1 MTTGTIPPKTA
12 RYVWPKRPPA
22 LSKEQEAAREAF
34 MKLWH
39 EELPTR
45 YSIVER
51 FNHGALAR
59 LPQTRERW
67 RTLEIGSGIGGHL
80 PFEDLSK
87 QEYHCL
93 EYRNEFCDV
102 LRGLDGVEAVH
113 EASIEGPTP
122 FPDGA
127 FDRIVA
133 IHVLEHLRDLPK
145 AIAEI
150 KRLLAD
156 DGTLDV
162 VLPCEGSLAYSI
174 ARRISA
180 KRMFESRFGMSYD
193 PIIANE
199 HVNTLDEVL
208 HLLLADFE
216 PLQTKRFPFNV
227 PIDAV
232 NLCIALRLKKRA

>member
-22 LSKEQEAAREAF
+22 LSHEQEVAREAF

-39 EELPTR
+39 EELPSR

-51 FNHGALAR
+51 FNHGALSQ
-59 LPQTRERW
+59 LPETRERW

-113 EASIEGPTP
+113 EASIEGRTP
-122 FPDGA
+122 FPDGS

-162 VLPCEGSLAYSI
+162 VLPCEGSFAYSI